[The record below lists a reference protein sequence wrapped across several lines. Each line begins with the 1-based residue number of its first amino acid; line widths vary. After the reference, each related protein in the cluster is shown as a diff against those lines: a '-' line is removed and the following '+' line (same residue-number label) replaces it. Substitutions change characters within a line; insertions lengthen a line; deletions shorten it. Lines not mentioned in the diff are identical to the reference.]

1 MIRFLTAGESHGN
14 CLIGI
19 IEGIPANLYLDIDF
33 INNELKRRQG
43 GFGRSDRMKIENDKV
58 KILSG
63 VNNNLTTGNPISI
76 LIENRGR
83 NIELVEITK
92 PRPGHGDLV
101 GALKYN
107 QKGGRN
113 ILERASARET
123 AMRVALGSICKL
135 LLRELNISIYS
146 HVINIGGVV
155 GEINYYNG
163 LNLDDLDLADK
174 SELRVLDKESEKKMI
189 KKIEEA
195 KEEGNSLGG
204 TIEIIGINIPVGLGS
219 HINWERKL
227 DARLAAALMGIQGI
241 KAVEIGLGTYASKVY
256 GSSFQD
262 EIIYTDKYRRKTN
275 NAGGIEAGISNGED
289 IVLRATMKPIPT
301 LRQPLETVDMI
312 TKEKALAQFERSD
325 VCAVPSASIVAENM
339 VAYIIAD
346 EILRKFGGDF
356 IEELILNYNNYI
368 KYLEKR

>member
-1 MIRFLTAGESHGN
+1 MIRFLTAGESHGT

-33 INNELKRRQG
+33 INNELKRRQAG
-43 GFGRSDRMKIENDKV
+43 YGRSQRMKIENDQV

-63 VNNNLTTGNPISI
+63 VNGNLTTGNPISI

-107 QKGGRN
+107 QIGGRN

-123 AMRVALGSICKL
+123 AMRVAIGSICKL
-135 LLRELNISIYS
+135 LLKELNIFINS
-146 HVINIGGVV
+146 HVINIGGV
-155 GEINYYNG
+155 ESKINYYSG
-163 LNLDDLDLADK
+163 LKSEDLKLADE
-174 SELRVLDKESEKKMI
+174 SIIRVIDKESEKKMI
-189 KKIEEA
+189 EIIEEA

-204 TIEIIGINIPVGLGS
+204 RIEIIGRNLPVGLGS
-219 HINWERKL
+219 HISWDRKL
-227 DARLAAALMGIQGI
+227 DARLAAALMSIQGI
-241 KAVEIGLGTYASKVY
+241 KAVELGLGTTASELK
-256 GSSFQD
+256 GSVFQD
-262 EIIYTDKYRRKTN
+262 EIIYTDKFSRKSN

-289 IVLRATMKPIPT
+289 LVLRATMKPIPT
-301 LRQPLETVDMI
+301 LRKALETVDMI

-325 VCAVPSASIVAENM
+325 ICAVPSASIVAENM
-339 VAYIIAD
+339 VAFVIAD

-356 IEELILNYNNYI
+356 MEELKINYNNYVD
-368 KYLEKR
+368 YLEKR